1 MYGGVLITFLVLWKY
16 SCTTRHSVMMLMTE
30 LTIFFSF
37 RRLKVNFLAVL
48 GLISASETL
57 HVKIE
62 FLLLIC
68 GLLWIYRT
76 IIYYNFACCLVWV

>member
-1 MYGGVLITFLVLWKY
+1 
-16 SCTTRHSVMMLMTE
+16 MMLMTE